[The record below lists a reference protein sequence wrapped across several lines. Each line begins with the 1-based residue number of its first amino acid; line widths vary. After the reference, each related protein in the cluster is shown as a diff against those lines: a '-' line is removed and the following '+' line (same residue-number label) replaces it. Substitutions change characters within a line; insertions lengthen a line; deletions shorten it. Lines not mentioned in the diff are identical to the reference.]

1 MEPSF
6 AGQYTPSTFL
16 TWLKAENMPDAL
28 KEWTGEIIYKRGLDY
43 WKKNKV
49 IDISLTQAARQCCR
63 EQKIFNRILSGF
75 SRETWRDLRLPV

>member
-49 IDISLTQAARQCCR
+49 IIIYNRCCNY
-63 EQKIFNRILSGF
+63 KKH
-75 SRETWRDLRLPV
+75 